1 MLLLVVALY
10 ENGHA
15 QTAVKETDLLLAVAK
30 HKQTFFPSA
39 WAKYD
44 EAKPGMLRLV
54 PPEHRRREL
63 ERDYERIQ
71 AMIFG
76 TPPEFEHLL
85 QQLQRIESD
94 INGR

>member
-1 MLLLVVALY
+1 MM
-10 ENGHA
+10 N
-15 QTAVKETDLLLAVAK
+15 ETDLLIAAAK

-44 EAKPGMLRLV
+44 EAGPGTLRLA

-63 ERDYERIQ
+63 ERDYERMQ

-76 TPPEFEHLL
+76 TPPKFEHLL
-85 QQLQRIESD
+85 QQLQRIESE
-94 INGR
+94 INRR